1 MVNEIIIGIYE
12 PALQENNKQQAAYY
26 TYILIVYFGYGN
38 NSSLP
43 FSALLS
49 SLHSPM
55 SVCLH
60 VSHMSCIRTIAAGW
74 HVKIKLK

>member
-1 MVNEIIIGIYE
+1 VVNEIIIGIYE

-26 TYILIVYFGYGN
+26 TYILIVYFGYYFCKNGN

-60 VSHMSCIRTIAAGW
+60 VSHMSCIRTIAAG
-74 HVKIKLK
+74 